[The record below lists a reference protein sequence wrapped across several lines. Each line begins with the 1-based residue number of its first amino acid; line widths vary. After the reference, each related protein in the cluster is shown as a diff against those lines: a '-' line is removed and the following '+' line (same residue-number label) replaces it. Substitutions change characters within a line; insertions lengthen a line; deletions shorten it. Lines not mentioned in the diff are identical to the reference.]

1 MGGYAGE
8 AMDPGRAA
16 RSAVVARPFPDWCPG
31 VLRMHPAGDGGLAR
45 VRLPGGRLTL
55 GGLRALREAAAVG
68 NGIVEVTSRANAQV
82 RGIPDDAER
91 VVAELL
97 GAGGLLPSLQHDRV
111 RNIAA
116 SPLAGRLPASLAR
129 TDDVVA
135 ALDRRLCADPALG
148 ALSGRFLFAVDDGS
162 ATVGGRGADVTLAAE
177 DGTFRLWLADRQT
190 DRTVARDDAPGL
202 AVDAARAFLAVA
214 EQAGHAGAWRV
225 ADLPRGPELVA
236 ARLGATLVQA
246 GPVVAPAVVA
256 LGLLDQADGRCA
268 VTVLPPLARLDLGML
283 DALVALGH
291 DDVRASTRRT
301 LSFVDVPAGGAA
313 GLIGDLEAAGLV
325 ASEASGWWGLTAC
338 AGVGAC
344 ARARVD
350 VRAKAAAR
358 VAERGPGSPPEH
370 WSACER
376 GCGRPPGVREA
387 TA

>member
-1 MGGYAGE
+1 
-8 AMDPGRAA
+8 MDPGRAA

-55 GGLRALREAAAVG
+55 GGLRALREAARVG
-68 NGIVEVTSRANAQV
+68 NGIVEVTARANIQI
-82 RGIPDDAER
+82 RGIADDGEQ

-97 GAGGLLPSLQHDRV
+97 AAGGLLPSAGHDRV

-116 SPLAGRLPASLAR
+116 SPLAGRLPGSLAC
-129 TDDVVA
+129 TDEVVA
-135 ALDRRLCADPALG
+135 ALDRRLCAEPALG

-177 DGTFRLWLADRQT
+177 HRAFCLWLAGRPT
-190 DRTVARDDAPGL
+190 DCTVTQEDAPGL
-202 AVDAARAFLAVA
+202 AVDAAHAFLAVA
-214 EQAGHAGAWRV
+214 GEAGHAGAWRV
-225 ADLPRGPELVA
+225 ADVPDGPDLVA
-236 ARLGATLVQA
+236 ERLGAT
-246 GPVVAPAVVA
+246 VVAAASGITPAVVP
-256 LGLLDQADGRCA
+256 LGLVDQVDGRCA
-268 VTVLPPLARLDLGML
+268 VTVLPPLARLDPAML
-283 DALVALGH
+283 DALVTLGH

-301 LSFVDVPAGGAA
+301 LSFVDVPGEDAA
-313 GLIGDLEAAGLV
+313 RLIGELEAAGLV
-325 ASEASGWWGLTAC
+325 ASEDSGWWGLTAC
-338 AGVGAC
+338 SGMGAC

-350 VRAKAAAR
+350 VRAKATAR
-358 VAERGPGSPPEH
+358 AAERSPGAPPEH

>member
-1 MGGYAGE
+1 
-8 AMDPGRAA
+8 MDPGRAA

-55 GGLRALREAAAVG
+55 AGLRALREAAGVG
-68 NGIVEVTSRANAQV
+68 NGIVELTSRANVQI
-82 RGIPDDAER
+82 RGIPDDAEQI
-91 VVAELL
+91 VVELL
-97 GAGGLLPSLQHDRV
+97 GAGGLLPSIEHDRV

-116 SPLAGRLPASLAR
+116 SPLAGRLPASLEP
-129 TDDVVA
+129 TDEVVA

-162 ATVGGRGADVTLAAE
+162 ATVGGRGADVSLVAE
-177 DGTFRLWLADRQT
+177 GGAFRLWLAGRPT
-190 DRTVARDDAPGL
+190 DCRVTRDDAPGL

-225 ADLPRGPELVA
+225 ADVPDGPERVA
-236 ARLGATLVQA
+236 DRLGATVVAQA
-246 GPVVAPAVVA
+246 SGVAPAVVA
-256 LGLLDQADGRCA
+256 LGALDQVDGRCA
-268 VTVLPPLARLDLGML
+268 VTVLPPLARLDRGVL
-283 DALVALGH
+283 DVLVALGRN
-291 DDVRASTRRT
+291 DVRASTRRT
-301 LSFVDVPAGGAA
+301 LSFVDVAA
-313 GLIGDLEAAGLV
+313 GDAPRLMGELQAAGLV
-325 ASEASGWWGLTAC
+325 ASEDSGWWGLTAC
-338 AGVGAC
+338 AGMGAC

-350 VRAKAAAR
+350 VRAKATAR
-358 VAERGPGSPPEH
+358 AAERGPGSPAEH

>member
-55 GGLRALREAAAVG
+55 AGLRALREAAGVG
-68 NGIVEVTSRANAQV
+68 NGIVEVTSRANVQI
-82 RGIPDDAER
+82 RGIPDDGEQVIAG
-91 VVAELL
+91 LL
-97 GAGGLLPSLQHDRV
+97 GAGGLLASLEHDRV

-129 TDDVVA
+129 TDEVVA
-135 ALDRRLCADPALG
+135 ALDRKLCADPALR

-177 DGTFRLWLADRQT
+177 HGAFRLWLAGRPT
-190 DRTVARDDAPGL
+190 DRTVAGDDAPGL

-225 ADLPRGPELVA
+225 ADVRDGPDLVA
-236 ARLGATLVQA
+236 DRLGGTLVEA
-246 GPVVAPAVVA
+246 ASDVAPAVVP
-256 LGLLDQADGRCA
+256 LGRVDQADGRCA
-268 VTVLPPLARLDLGML
+268 VTVLPPLARLDRGML

-301 LSFVDVPAGGAA
+301 LSFVDVPADDAA
-313 GLIGDLEAAGLV
+313 RLIGELEAAGLV
-325 ASEASGWWGLTAC
+325 ASEDSGWWGLTAC
-338 AGVGAC
+338 AGMGAC

-358 VAERGPGSPPEH
+358 AAERGPGSPPEH

-387 TA
+387 GA

>member
-1 MGGYAGE
+1 MA
-8 AMDPGRAA
+8 PGRAA

-45 VRLPGGRLTL
+45 VRLPGGRLAL
-55 GGLRALREAAAVG
+55 GGLRALREAASVG
-68 NGIVEVTSRANAQV
+68 NGIVEITSRANVQI
-82 RGIPDDAER
+82 RGIPDAAEQ

-97 GAGGLLPSLQHDRV
+97 GAGGLLPSLEHDRV

-135 ALDRRLCADPALG
+135 ALDSRLCADPALG

-162 ATVGGRGADVTLAAE
+162 ATVGGRGADVTLVAE
-177 DGTFRLWLADRQT
+177 RDVFRLWLAGRPT
-190 DRTVARDDAPGL
+190 DCAVTRDDAPGL

-225 ADLPRGPELVA
+225 ADVPDGPDLVA
-236 ARLGATLVQA
+236 ERLGAT
-246 GPVVAPAVVA
+246 VVAAASGGAPAVVA
-256 LGLLDQADGRCA
+256 LGVVDQVDGRCA

-301 LSFVDVPAGGAA
+301 LSFVDVPAHDVP
-313 GLIGDLEAAGLV
+313 GLIGALEAAGLV
-325 ASEASGWWGLTAC
+325 ASEDSGWWGLTAC
-338 AGVGAC
+338 AGMGAC
-344 ARARVD
+344 SRALID

-358 VAERGPGSPPEH
+358 AAERGPGAPPEH

-387 TA
+387 SA